1 MTRDP
6 GRGTAARALVI
17 LSCVL
22 LPGCGVSV
30 APDPNSDEP
39 YARYLG
45 ALDLAD
51 RGDDAGVVRLLADP
65 EPLVRSGAVVALAR
79 MGRLEYVPQVV
90 DMIFER
96 VDPGETESR
105 NDPLV
110 RSDACR
116 ALAKLR
122 DVRGV
127 PPMISALRG
136 DSSVEVRRTAALCLG
151 AFADQ
156 PAALEALVDAVGDKT
171 VPVAHN
177 AHVVLCRI
185 ARRTDLPRE
194 KEPWAQWLKE
204 GAKSGAPGPKPD

>member
-1 MTRDP
+1 V
-6 GRGTAARALVI
+6 AL
-17 LSCVL
+17 LALLL
-22 LPGCGVSV
+22 LPGCGTSV

-65 EPLVRSGAVVALAR
+65 HPLVRSGAVLALAR
-79 MGRLEYVPQVV
+79 MGRAEYVPQVV

-96 VDPGETESR
+96 VEPGETESR

-116 ALAKLR
+116 ALAKMR
-122 DVRGV
+122 DARGL

-136 DSSVEVRRTAALCLG
+136 DSSVDVRRTAALCLE

-177 AHVVLCRI
+177 AHLVLCRI
-185 ARRTDLPRE
+185 AKRTDLPRA
-194 KEPWAQWLKE
+194 KEPWSQWLKDRPR
-204 GAKSGAPGPKPD
+204 SD